1 MPSRY
6 EPCGLNQMYSLTYGT
21 IPVVCATGGLDDTIV
36 QFDPVTG
43 EGNGF
48 RFGESTA
55 AAFLQAIGQALA
67 LYPEKALWPRLITN
81 AMTADFTW
89 DRSAREYEQIYRRAA
104 EKKGGQQ

>member
-1 MPSRY
+1 
-6 EPCGLNQMYSLTYGT
+6 MYSLAYGT

-48 RFGESTA
+48 RFEKSTTT
-55 AAFLQAIGQALA
+55 AFLQAIWQALA
-67 LYPEKALWPRLITN
+67 LYREKALWPRLITN

-89 DRSAREYEQIYRRAA
+89 DRSAREYEQLYRRAA
-104 EKKGGQQ
+104 EKKGEPQ